1 VRAADGCELR
11 VTDLGGDGPPIV
23 LLHGLMGRGSTWWAA
38 SRWLARRGRVLAPDA
53 RGHGRSGGGGPWT
66 TSRFAADVVTVLEG
80 TGPATVIGH
89 SMGGLHALAAAAAR
103 PDLVRR
109 IIVEDMAVDFTG
121 VGAAHVVAMR
131 EWFAAMPQPWPSL
144 AAVREAFGGGPDGD
158 FMAECVEE
166 RDGGWRLLTD
176 VGDAW
181 AIAAAWAREA
191 RWDLLPHVRCP
202 ALLLEAERSVTP
214 AGQMKEMAER
224 MRDARHEVVAGSG
237 HLVHA
242 APACQALVEA
252 FLD

>member
-1 VRAADGCELR
+1 MRAADGCELR

-23 LLHGLMGRGSTWWAA
+23 LLHGLMGRGSTWWGA
-38 SRWLARRGRVLAPDA
+38 SRWLARYGRVLAPDA

-66 TSRFAADVVTVLEG
+66 TGRFAADVVTVLES
-80 TGPATVIGH
+80 TGPATVVGH

-109 IIVEDMAVDFTG
+109 LVVEDMAVDFTG
-121 VGAAHVVAMR
+121 VGAAHVTAMR

-166 RDGGWRLLTD
+166 RDGGWWLLTA
-176 VGDAW
+176 VEDAW

-191 RWDLLPHVRCP
+191 RWDLPPLVRCP
-202 ALLLEAERSVTP
+202 ALLLEASTSVTP
-214 AGQMKEMAER
+214 AGQMAEIAAR
-224 MRDARHEVVAGSG
+224 MPDARHAIVAGSG

-242 APACQALVEA
+242 APAYRGLVEA
-252 FLD
+252 FLE